1 MQQKKYFTLLMV
13 ATLFLT
19 GVANY
24 AKAQTISFLSKSVSA
39 SSGFAQGHKIVSDV
53 HGNIYQIGSFSR
65 VVSFG
70 AYTLTPSINNYSDVF
85 LVKYDSLG
93 VVQWA
98 RRAGG
103 TGSDYP
109 SGIALLNGSIYV
121 SGTFENTM
129 NFNTP
134 NATGTNEVIS
144 AGASDIFIAKFDT
157 AGSFIW
163 ARRCGGSSLESDGA
177 GSIAIAQSAIC
188 IIGSFANSI
197 NFNTP
202 SASATNYLTSSNST
216 DRDAFLAKFDTSG
229 SFIWARRIGGS
240 TSESGLGVVALD
252 TNIYIS
258 GSTYSGSSYPVKF
271 YLTGIPNSSNA
282 ITISSNLG
290 RCTFVAKYGSSGL
303 VQWARL
309 AGGFGLKYATSV
321 SVIDTSVYIC
331 GRFEDSIQF
340 NYPMIGVNDK
350 IYGIGNN
357 DFFLAKY
364 NTSGTFLWAKRG
376 GSASNNSEEASEV
389 VAIDSSV
396 YMVGYFQDTANFNT
410 PSASG
415 TNEIYESTGGISSSY
430 DGFIAK
436 YNYNGDLQ
444 SLNRIGGSST
454 DFCRHIL
461 VTPSGFYVTGAFGSI
476 ANFNTPISSGNDTI
490 STVGSRESYLAKF
503 NFNSTPLSVSLL
515 DFNGKKF
522 NDQHLLQWT
531 TSSEQHNHFFNLQHS
546 QDAKQFTTIGK
557 VYSKALNGNS
567 SYTINYEF
575 KNENPKQGSN
585 YYRLEQVD
593 IDGKNSYSE
602 VIALQQSSVHEI
614 SIYPNPVKDQL
625 FINTNQKNLHYQIE
639 NSAGQ
644 LMDSGLLPESKT
656 LSLQYYLQGIY
667 FIRLDDQV
675 FKFIKE

>member
-19 GVANY
+19 GVANK
-24 AKAQTISFLSKSVSA
+24 AKAQTISFLSKSVSI
-39 SSGFAQGHKIVSDV
+39 SSGITQGHKIAKDLN
-53 HGNIYQIGSFSR
+53 GNIYQVGSFNR
-65 VVSFG
+65 TVSFSG
-70 AYTLTPSINNYSDVF
+70 YTLTPASTSSDVF
-85 LVKYDSLG
+85 IVKYDSLG
-93 VVQWA
+93 IVQWT
-98 RRAGG
+98 RRAGSN
-103 TGSDYP
+103 GSDNP
-109 SGIALLNGSIYV
+109 SGIVYLDGHVYISGS
-121 SGTFENTM
+121 FENTM

-134 NATGTNEVIS
+134 NAAGSNEITS
-144 AGASDIFIAKFDT
+144 AGARDIFIAKFDT
-157 AGSFIW
+157 SGNFIW
-163 ARRCGGSSLESDGA
+163 AKRCGGSSLESDGA
-177 GSIAIAQSAIC
+177 GSIAIAQSSIC
-188 IIGSFANSI
+188 IIGSFTSSI

-202 SASATNYLTSSNST
+202 SASGTNYLTSSNST

-229 SFIWARRIGGS
+229 TFIWARRIGS
-240 TSESGLGVVALD
+240 SVTESGLGVVAVD

-258 GSTYSGSSYPVKF
+258 GSAYCGPSYQLKF
-271 YLTGIPNSSNA
+271 YLTGVPNSSSA
-282 ITISSNLG
+282 LTFSSNIES
-290 RCTFVAKYGSSGL
+290 CTYVAKYSSSGT
-303 VQWARL
+303 VQWAKL
-309 AGGFGLKYATSV
+309 AGGFGSKGAFSV
-321 SVIDTSVYIC
+321 SVIDTSIYIC
-331 GRFEDSIQF
+331 GSFDDSIQF

-350 IYGIGNN
+350 IYGIGDN
-357 DFFLAKY
+357 DVFLAKY

-376 GSASNNSEEASEV
+376 GGSSVYTEQASEV

-396 YMVGYFQDTANFNT
+396 YMVGYFHDTANFNT

-415 TNEIYESTGGISSSY
+415 TNEIYESTGGISASY

-436 YNYNGDLQ
+436 YNHNGEVQWLK
-444 SLNRIGGSST
+444 RIGGSST

-531 TSSEQHNHFFNLQHS
+531 TSSEQNNHFFNVQHS

-557 VYSKALNGNS
+557 VYSKGLNGNS

-575 KNENPKQGSN
+575 KNENPKLGSN

-593 IDGKNSYSE
+593 IDGKNSHSE
-602 VIALQQSSVHEI
+602 IIVLQQSSIHEI

-625 FINTNQKNLHYQIE
+625 FINTDQKNLHYQIE

-656 LSLQYYLQGIY
+656 LSLQHYLQGIY
-667 FIRLDDQV
+667 FIRLNDQV